1 LGTKYL
7 KSLMTDSEILLA
19 LNIILSPYQTKVV
32 KSGPKVDKIR
42 IVSAQRGEDQ
52 SNISKQLKSKRI
64 NYKNEI
70 DKSES
75 SFPVTKIIL
84 PKSNS
89 IIKLIYKKSS
99 GGGSGAGAALTKLTE
114 CAQAL
119 YAALVFNVLKREMK
133 INDVT
138 KENFVKAMS
147 TTNIDTTLQSI
158 LNDLPDDW
166 INSSITG
173 ANLLF
178 RKFSGRGNFTFHR
191 GSTQVN
197 FIESTFT
204 RINKEEKAFGNLN
217 KWNPSDIYII
227 SSGSNLNQISSEATL
242 KGLNTKMFELIKN
255 NDVIGVSL
263 KKIVGS
269 AAISQKNFPT
279 DTRATKAKYQG
290 MTTNLDA
297 MDGYIQ
303 WGSSPSE
310 KIQFRSFGGE
320 SSLTGWQGEIK
331 GASANQGKISLGPIN
346 FILKRHGL
354 KQLPPSAQS
363 ASLALKNNI
372 EHCRNIAE
380 IMSLNGV
387 ILPQQVEETAKTIQL
402 KSNKYRYSK
411 YLVMKLFEI
420 FSSAPVSLKN
430 EVVQDFY
437 LYASSQAVYSAP
449 YYKME

>member
-1 LGTKYL
+1 
-7 KSLMTDSEILLA
+7 MTDSEILLA
-19 LNIILSPYQTKVV
+19 LNIILSGYQTKVV
-32 KSGPKVDKIR
+32 KAGPKVDKIR

-52 SNISKQLKSKRI
+52 SRISNQLKIKKI

-89 IIKLIYKKSS
+89 MIKLIYKKSG

-119 YAALVFNVLKREMK
+119 YASLVFNVLSREMN

-138 KENFVKAMS
+138 KENFIKAMA
-147 TTNIDTTLQSI
+147 TANIDTSFQSI

-166 INSSITG
+166 INSSIAG
-173 ANLLF
+173 ANSLF
-178 RKFSGRGNFTFHR
+178 RKFRGKGKFIFHR

-197 FIESTFT
+197 LIESTFT
-204 RINKEEKAFGNLN
+204 RINKEERAFGNLN
-217 KWNPSDIYII
+217 KWSPADIYMI
-227 SSGSNLNQISSEATL
+227 SNGANLNQISSEATL
-242 KGLNTKMFELIKN
+242 KGLNIKMFELIKN
-255 NDVIGVSL
+255 GQVIGVSL
-263 KKIVGS
+263 KKIVGGGT
-269 AAISQKNFPT
+269 ISQKNFPT
-279 DTRATKAKYQG
+279 DTRATKAKYRG

-303 WGSSPSE
+303 WGSSTSE

-331 GASANQGKISLGPIN
+331 GTSANQGKISLGPIN

-354 KQLPPSAQS
+354 KQLPTSTQS
-363 ASLALKNNI
+363 ATLASKNSI
-372 EHCRNIAE
+372 EHCRTIAE
-380 IMSLNGV
+380 MMARNGV
-387 ILPQQVEETAKTIQL
+387 VSAQQIEEVAKTIQL
-402 KSNKYRYSK
+402 KSDKYRYSK

-420 FSSAPVSLKN
+420 FSSVPANLKD

>member
-1 LGTKYL
+1 
-7 KSLMTDSEILLA
+7 M
-19 LNIILSPYQTKVV
+19 N
-32 KSGPKVDKIR
+32 
-42 IVSAQRGEDQ
+42 
-52 SNISKQLKSKRI
+52 
-64 NYKNEI
+64 
-70 DKSES
+70 
-75 SFPVTKIIL
+75 
-84 PKSNS
+84 
-89 IIKLIYKKSS
+89 
-99 GGGSGAGAALTKLTE
+99 
-114 CAQAL
+114 
-119 YAALVFNVLKREMK
+119 

-138 KENFVKAMS
+138 RDNFAKAMATAS
-147 TTNIDTTLQSI
+147 IDTTFQSI

-166 INSSITG
+166 INSSISG
-173 ANLLF
+173 ANSLF
-178 RKFSGRGNFTFHR
+178 RKFGGKGNFTFHR

-197 FIESTFT
+197 LIESTFT

-217 KWNPSDIYII
+217 KWSPADIYII
-227 SSGSNLNQISSEATL
+227 KNGSNLNAIAKEATL
-242 KGLNTKMFELIKN
+242 KGLNIKMFNLIEN

-279 DTRATKAKYQG
+279 DTTAVKAKYRG

-303 WGSSPSE
+303 WGSSASE

-346 FILKRHGL
+346 FILKRNGL
-354 KQLPPSAQS
+354 PQLPTSLQS
-363 ASLALKNNI
+363 ANLASKNSI
-372 EHCRNIAE
+372 EHCNNIAE
-380 IMSLNGV
+380 MMSNNG
-387 ILPQQVEETAKTIQL
+387 IIPKQQIAETAKSIQL

-411 YLVMKLFEI
+411 YLVMKLFQI
-420 FSSAPVSLKN
+420 FSSAPANLKD

-437 LYASSQAVYSAP
+437 LYASSQAKYSAP